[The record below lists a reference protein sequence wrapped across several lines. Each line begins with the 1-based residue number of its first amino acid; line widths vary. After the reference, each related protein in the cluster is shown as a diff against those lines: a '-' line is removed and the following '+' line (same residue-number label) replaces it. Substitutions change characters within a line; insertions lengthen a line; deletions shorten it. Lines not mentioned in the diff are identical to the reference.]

1 MDTANKIEIL
11 ENTII
16 KLLFRRGTDTERQS
30 VVFSLG
36 EPGFTTDTNRL
47 FIGDGVTTG
56 GIPIGVKF
64 YGLLATA
71 PDPTGA
77 LIGDLYYNTQVSKM
91 FFLSASN
98 NWGPVA

>member
-1 MDTANKIEIL
+1 MANKIEIL

-30 VVFSLG
+30 VVFALG

-47 FIGDGVTTG
+47 VVGDGVTAG

-64 YGLLATA
+64 HGMVNAPPATSSA
-71 PDPTGA
+71 V
-77 LIGDLYYNTQVSKM
+77 IGDLYYNTQTSKM
-91 FFLSASN
+91 YFLSASDA
-98 NWGPVA
+98 WGPL